1 MKKKILFIMPSMF
14 IGGAERS
21 LLGLLDSI
29 DYSLYDV
36 DLFLYRHEGEFLK
49 YINYNVNIIPNI
61 KKYNTFDVSI
71 KKLLPGRLFLFGVSR
86 IFGKIALKF
95 HCMFSKEHEGV
106 WMNMQY
112 LSKYLQWLLPEIYGN
127 YDCAVSFLGIP
138 DVLVN
143 KVDSRIKI
151 SWNHTDYTVINPCRK
166 YDLKVY
172 SKIDYISSVSDVC
185 TKQFLQVYP
194 DLKNKA
200 ITLENILSKKFL
212 TEQADEDV
220 NDFEYS
226 GIKLLSVGRFCE
238 AKNFDNIPAICKL
251 IREKG
256 LNIKWYLIGYGTD
269 EEIIRSKIKEFDM
282 EDNVIILGKKIN
294 PYPYIKNCD
303 LYVQPSRYEGKAVTV
318 REAQMLCKPVVIT
331 KFATSS
337 SQLKDGYD
345 GIIVPMDNQGCADG
359 IAKLLNNKVLM
370 QQLSENCAENDYSN
384 SQEINKLYD
393 IIENG

>member
-1 MKKKILFIMPSMF
+1 M
-14 IGGAERS
+14 
-21 LLGLLDSI
+21 
-29 DYSLYDV
+29 
-36 DLFLYRHEGEFLK
+36 
-49 YINYNVNIIPNI
+49 
-61 KKYNTFDVSI
+61 
-71 KKLLPGRLFLFGVSR
+71 
-86 IFGKIALKF
+86 
-95 HCMFSKEHEGV
+95 
-106 WMNMQY
+106 
-112 LSKYLQWLLPEIYGN
+112 
-127 YDCAVSFLGIP
+127 
-138 DVLVN
+138 VN

-226 GIKLLSVGRFCE
+226 GIKLLSVGRFSD
-238 AKNFDNIPAICKL
+238 AKNFDNVPEICKF

-256 LNIKWYLIGYGTD
+256 LDVKWYLIGYGTD
-269 EEIIRSKIKEFDM
+269 EELIKSKIKELGM
-282 EDNVIILGKKIN
+282 EDYVIVLGKKVN

-337 SQLKDGYD
+337 NQLKDGYD
-345 GIIVPMDNQGCADG
+345 GIIVPMDNKKCADK
-359 IAKLLNNKVLM
+359 IADLLRNKSLM
-370 QQLSENCAENDYSN
+370 QQLSENCSVSDYSN